1 MMNPSCHPPSG
12 LRAALPSTACA
23 MLALLALTARPAS
36 AQADASRS
44 GISSTDEDQP
54 LVLSPF
60 EVRAEEDHG
69 YAATSTLAGTRL
81 RSDLKDLAASISV
94 VTKDFM
100 TDVNATDLS
109 SLLIYTVG
117 TEVAGPSGNFSG
129 LSDPSANGEFNDAIG
144 QASPGTRVRGLI
156 AADRT
161 RDFFQTAIP
170 MDSYNIDRVDISRG
184 ANAILF
190 GLGSPAGIINS
201 GLIKAQ
207 LRNNA
212 TTVTAAVDNFGS
224 ARGTLDHNQVLVKD
238 KLALRLATVWD
249 EPKYKEEEASEKKR
263 AITLTGTFKP
273 FRETT
278 IRATFENGRNDSNRP
293 EMRPPTDQYSWWWD
307 AGMPVYN
314 PVTGTGHL
322 LGTPSGVWGPNS
334 VINANGTRNS
344 ANWLTANMG
353 NWRSNQLGLI
363 YQDPN
368 KPNYG
373 GVDAGGGQMVDAI
386 EGFADRAYLSA
397 DGKSLINGGVVGLQT
412 WSQVI
417 QRLYHAGDPLA
428 ALYNKEPQ
436 VTDPGIFDFYHHN
449 LTGPIK
455 YEWAEW
461 ASYGAS
467 IEQTFLN
474 GNAGI
479 ELAANKETLDNGY
492 TSPLDYR
499 INLDVNEVL
508 PNGSPNPNFLRPM
521 TAGSGFKRV
530 YSEDRDAYRA
540 TGFYHLDLREKGP
553 AWLSYVLGHHMIQAN
568 YMRQNHFHQVLGG
581 TVAQNGLDYRAAENQ
596 TTPGD
601 VSSTSRIMAIVH
613 YLGDSFSGTSSA
625 ANAPFQG
632 ITAFQDPSGHTS
644 ISTLYNPRPLT
655 TDAADFAPWKVQ
667 SFSMVTNDK
676 ERVEKSARA
685 ASGYADRTREKV
697 ESTSGAVQSF
707 WLGGNIVSTIGWRR
721 DHVWNYDAGIAP
733 KDAAGAAV
741 LDDDVFYPKL
751 ARDIRDDST
760 SWGLVAHTPEFI
772 RKYFPFG
779 TNLSVFYNSSTNF
792 RVAPQ
797 RFTIAGEALPA
808 ETGETKE
815 YGIRISALDGKFDFK
830 VAHYETI
837 ADKAS
842 VGSLAGPIGQLA
854 AIPGNVVDRN
864 MEGLNVN
871 NSQGIA
877 DFEAWLNGTY
887 GQMFQKAFHT
897 QLTPNNDATLPKAN
911 YGSYADA
918 VSDRGQITAVSAL
931 KSTGLEF
938 ELTFN
943 PTRNWRIAATAA
955 SAEAVRTNIAPELYN
970 FMFDPNGGLLA
981 LVQGPD
987 GKPTAAGQL
996 AGTPSGSTSLYSYVV
1011 SNVLNTGIVTTF
1023 AQEGTRTDEL
1033 RKWGYRLVT
1042 NYTFDDRFLDGKLKG
1057 FGVGGAVRWSDRPLI
1072 GYGGTLL
1079 TLGGGSIAGSD
1090 VSHPIFGKKEQTF
1103 DLWFSYRRKL
1113 TRNINWTAQ
1122 LNIRNLGIGD
1132 ELLPVQA
1139 NPDGRVMVWRV
1150 RDPQRITLTN
1160 TFSF

>member
-1 MMNPSCHPPSG
+1 M
-12 LRAALPSTACA
+12 
-23 MLALLALTARPAS
+23 
-36 AQADASRS
+36 
-44 GISSTDEDQP
+44 
-54 LVLSPF
+54 LSPF
-60 EVRAEEDHG
+60 DVRAEEDHG

-129 LSDPSANGEFNDAIG
+129 LSDPAANGDYNDAIG

-161 RDFFQTAIP
+161 RDFFQSDIP
-170 MDSYNIDRVDISRG
+170 MDSYNIDRIDISRG

-207 LRNNA
+207 LRKNA
-212 TTVTAAVDNFGS
+212 TTVTAAVDNYGS
-224 ARGTLDHNQVLVKD
+224 ARGTLDHNQVLVPD
-238 KLALRLATVWD
+238 KLALRFATVWD
-249 EPKYKEEEASEKKR
+249 EPKYKEEEAGEKKR

-273 FRETT
+273 FKSTT
-278 IRATFENGRNDSNRP
+278 IRVTAENGKNDSNRP
-293 EMRPPTDQYSWWWD
+293 EMRPPWDQYSWWWD
-307 AGMPVYN
+307 AGKPVWN

-322 LGTPSGVWGPNS
+322 LGTPQGVWGPNS
-334 VINANGTRNS
+334 VFTSSGTRSS
-344 ANWLTANMG
+344 ANYLTANMG

-368 KPNYG
+368 GAKYG
-373 GVDAGGGQMVDAI
+373 GVDVGGGQTVDAI

-397 DGKSLINGGVVGLQT
+397 DGKSLVNGGVVGLQT

-428 ALYNKEPQ
+428 SLYNKEPQ
-436 VTDPGIFDFYHHN
+436 VTDPSVFDFYHHN
-449 LTGPIK
+449 LTGPVK
-455 YEWAEW
+455 YEWAKW
-461 ASYGAS
+461 ASYSGS

-474 GNAGI
+474 GEAGF
-479 ELAANKETLDNGY
+479 ELAFNKETLDNGY

-508 PNGSPNPNFLRPM
+508 PNGNPNPNFLRPM
-521 TAGSGFKRV
+521 TAGSGFKRI
-530 YSEDRDAYRA
+530 YSEDRDSYRA
-540 TGFYHLDLREKGP
+540 TGFYHLDLRDKGP
-553 AWLSYVLGHHMIQAN
+553 HWLSYIVGHHMIQGN
-568 YMRQNHFHQVLGG
+568 YMRQNHFHQVLAG
-581 TVAQNGLDYRAAENQ
+581 TVAQNGLDFRVAEGQ
-596 TTPGD
+596 TLPGD
-601 VSSTSRIMAIVH
+601 VSSTSRLMAIVH

-632 ITAFQDPSGHTS
+632 ITAFQDPSGKS
-644 ISTLYNPRPLT
+644 GVVALYNPRPLT
-655 TDAADFAPWKVQ
+655 TNAADFAPWKVQ
-667 SFSMVTNDK
+667 TFSMVTNDAH
-676 ERVEKSARA
+676 RIEKSARA
-685 ASGYADRTREKV
+685 AGGYADRTREKV

-707 WLGGNIVSTIGWRR
+707 WLGGNLVSTIGWRR
-721 DHVWNYDAGIAP
+721 DHVWNYDAGIATR
-733 KDAAGAAV
+733 DASGAAN
-741 LDDDVFYPKL
+741 LDDEVFYPKL
-751 ARDIRDDST
+751 VRDIRDDST
-760 SWGLVAHTPEFI
+760 SWGLVGHTPEFI

-779 TNLSVFYNSSTNF
+779 TNLSVFYNSSSNF

-797 RFTIAGEALPA
+797 RFTISGEALPA

-815 YGIRISALDGKFDFK
+815 YGVRISMLDGKFDFK

-842 VGSLAGPIGQLA
+842 VGSLAGAIGQLA

-864 MEGLNVN
+864 LEGLNVGN
-871 NSQGIA
+871 PAGIA
-877 DFEAWLNGTY
+877 QFESWLNGKY
-887 GQMFQKAFHT
+887 GQMFQQAFHT
-897 QLTPNNDATLPKAN
+897 QLTPNTDATLPKGT
-911 YGSYADA
+911 YGSFADA
-918 VSDRGQITAVSAL
+918 VSDRGQITAVSGL

-943 PTRNWRIAATAA
+943 PTRNWRIAASAA
-955 SAEAVRTNIAPELYN
+955 SAEAVRTNIAPDLHD
-970 FMFDPNGGLLA
+970 FVFDPDGGLLS
-981 LVQGPD
+981 LVQSSD
-987 GKPTAAGQL
+987 GKATPAGLL
-996 AGTPSGSTSLYSYVV
+996 AGTPSGTNTLLSYVV
-1011 SNVLNTGIVTTF
+1011 SNVLNNGIITTF
-1023 AQEGTRTDEL
+1023 AQEGTKTDEL

-1042 NYTFDDRFLDGKLKG
+1042 NYTFDDSYLNGKLKG
-1057 FGVGGAVRWSDRPLI
+1057 FGVGGAVRWSDRPII

-1079 TLGGGSIAGSD
+1079 TLGGGKIPGAD
-1090 VSHPIFGKKEQTF
+1090 VSHPIMGREEQTF
-1103 DLWFSYRRKL
+1103 DLWFSYQRKL
-1113 TRNINWTAQ
+1113 TRRIDWKAQ
-1122 LNIRNLGIGD
+1122 LNIRNLGVGN

-1139 NPDGRVMVWRV
+1139 NPDGQVMAWRV